1 MNNKKT
7 AGVPNQNAARHS
19 PDRRTKESPV
29 KKSPWKLDP
38 LFTPR
43 SIAVIGASPN
53 GGAGSIVL
61 RNMQRLGYTGTV
73 YPINPKYK
81 EIFGYPCYASLRDL
95 PAPADCAAVLLG
107 SRSLL
112 PMLEEAHAAGVK
124 GVWGFAS
131 GFAETGGEGRA
142 MQRRIHDFCH
152 ESGLLFCGPNC
163 VGYANITDKT
173 CMYSAPLPQ
182 AFRPG
187 DIGVI
192 AQSGAVL
199 LALGN
204 ANRMAGFSRL
214 ISSGNE
220 AALGLADYMD
230 YLVDDDATHV
240 IALFIETI
248 RDPEAFAA
256 ACSRAAEKGK
266 PVIALKVGRSELACR
281 VAATHTG
288 AIAGSDRILDAF
300 FRRANVMRV
309 NTLDDLLETAVLFSG
324 LRGLSAGSPKV
335 GMATVSGGEMGML
348 ADVCADSGL
357 VFPPVSEAGKERL
370 RKVLPPY
377 APIANPLD
385 AWGSGDLRE
394 AYPASLGIL
403 AAEEDVETLIVSQ
416 DIPGNMAPEQVEQFS
431 DVARAAVAVRAAS
444 GKPVIVVSNISG
456 GIDPAIGDILAQG
469 NVPVVQGSGAGIPAI
484 RRWIDWCAA
493 RAAKTASPYPRKDS
507 PTPSIL
513 PPELASE
520 LDASSGVLPYALS
533 ARLLRHFGIAIDHEE
548 LAVSLEEGM
557 AAAGRIGYPV
567 ALKAASPDIAHK
579 TETGLVKLNLRTGA
593 EFAAAWRELEGILAL
608 HHADARREGM
618 LVQGMVRSA
627 GGKSGDVVETIV
639 GVNRDGGFGSAV
651 MVGLGGVFVELLRD
665 VSLESEGNA
674 IYLIDDA
681 ATIRKKVMKAV
692 TDSGPT
698 QPNSEKP
705 EAIANLFTMLKI
717 VSSADTYDYFNEKY
731 NACEIRYGDLK
742 KQLAED
748 IVNFTSPIRERILA
762 YAADTEYMDK
772 VAREGAEKARASADK
787 TIREVRKII
796 GFN

>member
-1 MNNKKT
+1 M
-7 AGVPNQNAARHS
+7 
-19 PDRRTKESPV
+19 

-230 YLVDDDATHV
+230 YLADDDATHV

-416 DIPGNMAPEQVEQFS
+416 DIPGNMAPEQMEQFS
-431 DVARAAVAVRAAS
+431 DVARAAVSVRAAS

-469 NVPVVQGSGAGIPAI
+469 NVPVVQGSGVGIPAV

-493 RAAKTASPYPRKDS
+493 RAAKTASPSPRKDS
-507 PTPSIL
+507 STPSIL

-593 EFAAAWRELEGILAL
+593 EFAAAWRELEGILAQ
-608 HHADARREGM
+608 HHAGARREGM

-665 VSLESEGNA
+665 VSLELAPLSPEGA
-674 IYLIDDA
+674 RAMIGRLKA
-681 ATIRKKVMKAV
+681 AKLLTGFRGRAASDVEALSDVLVRVAAMCCALGDRLVSLDLNPVMV
-692 TDSGPT
+692 L
-698 QPNSEKP
+698 P
-705 EAIANLFTMLKI
+705 EGEGVRI
-717 VSSADTYDYFNEKY
+717 V
-731 NACEIRYGDLK
+731 
-742 KQLAED
+742 D
-748 IVNFTSPIRERILA
+748 IV
-762 YAADTEYMDK
+762 MQ
-772 VAREGAEKARASADK
+772 VAPARHCGETD
-787 TIREVRKII
+787 
-796 GFN
+796 

>member
-1 MNNKKT
+1 M
-7 AGVPNQNAARHS
+7 
-19 PDRRTKESPV
+19 

-370 RKVLPPY
+370 RKVLPPT
-377 APIANPLD
+377 PP
-385 AWGSGDLRE
+385 
-394 AYPASLGIL
+394 
-403 AAEEDVETLIVSQ
+403 
-416 DIPGNMAPEQVEQFS
+416 
-431 DVARAAVAVRAAS
+431 
-444 GKPVIVVSNISG
+444 
-456 GIDPAIGDILAQG
+456 
-469 NVPVVQGSGAGIPAI
+469 
-484 RRWIDWCAA
+484 
-493 RAAKTASPYPRKDS
+493 S
-507 PTPSIL
+507 PTPSTRGAAAICARPT
-513 PPELASE
+513 PPAS
-520 LDASSGVLPYALS
+520 ASSPPRRMWKRSSSRRTSPATWPPNRWSSSRTWPAPLS
-533 ARLLRHFGIAIDHEE
+533 PCAPPPASRSSSFPI
-548 LAVSLEEGM
+548 S
-557 AAAGRIGYPV
+557 P
-567 ALKAASPDIAHK
+567 AASIRPSAISSHK
-579 TETGLVKLNLRTGA
+579 A
-593 EFAAAWRELEGILAL
+593 
-608 HHADARREGM
+608 
-618 LVQGMVRSA
+618 
-627 GGKSGDVVETIV
+627 
-639 GVNRDGGFGSAV
+639 
-651 MVGLGGVFVELLRD
+651 
-665 VSLESEGNA
+665 
-674 IYLIDDA
+674 
-681 ATIRKKVMKAV
+681 
-692 TDSGPT
+692 
-698 QPNSEKP
+698 
-705 EAIANLFTMLKI
+705 
-717 VSSADTYDYFNEKY
+717 
-731 NACEIRYGDLK
+731 
-742 KQLAED
+742 
-748 IVNFTSPIRERILA
+748 TSPWCR
-762 YAADTEYMDK
+762 AA
-772 VAREGAEKARASADK
+772 ARASPPSGA
-787 TIREVRKII
+787 
-796 GFN
+796 G

>member
-1 MNNKKT
+1 M
-7 AGVPNQNAARHS
+7 
-19 PDRRTKESPV
+19 

-266 PVIALKVGRSELACR
+266 PVIALKVGARNSP
-281 VAATHTG
+281 AAWRPPIPGPSREATG
-288 AIAGSDRILDAF
+288 YSTPFSAVPTSCGS
-300 FRRANVMRV
+300 
-309 NTLDDLLETAVLFSG
+309 TPSTTCSKPPSC
-324 LRGLSAGSPKV
+324 SAG
-335 GMATVSGGEMGML
+335 
-348 ADVCADSGL
+348 CAA
-357 VFPPVSEAGKERL
+357 FPPVRRRWGWPRFPAAKWACWRTCARTAASSSRPFPRPGRNGSARCS
-370 RKVLPPY
+370 RPTPPS
-377 APIANPLD
+377 PTPSTRG
-385 AWGSGDLRE
+385 GSGDLRE

-513 PPELASE
+513 PPNW
-520 LDASSGVLPYALS
+520 
-533 ARLLRHFGIAIDHEE
+533 LRNSTPVRAYCPTRFPPP
-548 LAVSLEEGM
+548 
-557 AAAGRIGYPV
+557 AAPFRDRHR
-567 ALKAASPDIAHK
+567 S
-579 TETGLVKLNLRTGA
+579 RGA
-593 EFAAAWRELEGILAL
+593 CGFA
-608 HHADARREGM
+608 
-618 LVQGMVRSA
+618 
-627 GGKSGDVVETIV
+627 
-639 GVNRDGGFGSAV
+639 
-651 MVGLGGVFVELLRD
+651 
-665 VSLESEGNA
+665 
-674 IYLIDDA
+674 
-681 ATIRKKVMKAV
+681 
-692 TDSGPT
+692 
-698 QPNSEKP
+698 
-705 EAIANLFTMLKI
+705 
-717 VSSADTYDYFNEKY
+717 
-731 NACEIRYGDLK
+731 
-742 KQLAED
+742 
-748 IVNFTSPIRERILA
+748 
-762 YAADTEYMDK
+762 
-772 VAREGAEKARASADK
+772 
-787 TIREVRKII
+787 
-796 GFN
+796 

>member
-1 MNNKKT
+1 
-7 AGVPNQNAARHS
+7 
-19 PDRRTKESPV
+19 
-29 KKSPWKLDP
+29 
-38 LFTPR
+38 
-43 SIAVIGASPN
+43 
-53 GGAGSIVL
+53 
-61 RNMQRLGYTGTV
+61 
-73 YPINPKYK
+73 
-81 EIFGYPCYASLRDL
+81 
-95 PAPADCAAVLLG
+95 
-107 SRSLL
+107 
-112 PMLEEAHAAGVK
+112 
-124 GVWGFAS
+124 
-131 GFAETGGEGRA
+131 
-142 MQRRIHDFCH
+142 
-152 ESGLLFCGPNC
+152 
-163 VGYANITDKT
+163 
-173 CMYSAPLPQ
+173 MYSAPLPQ

-199 LALGN
+199 LALATPTAWPVSPG
-204 ANRMAGFSRL
+204 L

-230 YLVDDDATHV
+230 YLADDDATHV

-357 VFPPVSEAGKERL
+357 VFPPFPEAGKERL

-456 GIDPAIGDILAQG
+456 GIDRHRRYPRTGQR
-469 NVPVVQGSGAGIPAI
+469 PRGAGQRRGHPRHPALDRLV
-484 RRWIDWCAA
+484 RRA
-493 RAAKTASPYPRKDS
+493 RGENGISLPPEGFLHSFHT
-507 PTPSIL
+507 

-533 ARLLRHFGIAIDHEE
+533 ARLLRHFGDRHR
-548 LAVSLEEGM
+548 S
-557 AAAGRIGYPV
+557 R
-567 ALKAASPDIAHK
+567 
-579 TETGLVKLNLRTGA
+579 GA
-593 EFAAAWRELEGILAL
+593 CGFA
-608 HHADARREGM
+608 
-618 LVQGMVRSA
+618 
-627 GGKSGDVVETIV
+627 
-639 GVNRDGGFGSAV
+639 
-651 MVGLGGVFVELLRD
+651 
-665 VSLESEGNA
+665 
-674 IYLIDDA
+674 
-681 ATIRKKVMKAV
+681 
-692 TDSGPT
+692 
-698 QPNSEKP
+698 
-705 EAIANLFTMLKI
+705 
-717 VSSADTYDYFNEKY
+717 
-731 NACEIRYGDLK
+731 
-742 KQLAED
+742 
-748 IVNFTSPIRERILA
+748 
-762 YAADTEYMDK
+762 
-772 VAREGAEKARASADK
+772 
-787 TIREVRKII
+787 
-796 GFN
+796 

>member
-230 YLVDDDATHV
+230 YLADDDATHV

-377 APIANPLD
+377 APISNPLD

-469 NVPVVQGSGAGIPAI
+469 NVPVVQGSGVGIPAI

-493 RAAKTASPYPRKDS
+493 RAAKTASPSPRKDS
-507 PTPSIL
+507 STPSIL

-593 EFAAAWRELEGILAL
+593 EFAAAWRELEGILAQ
-608 HHADARREGM
+608 HHAGARREGM

-665 VSLESEGNA
+665 VSLELAPLSPEGA
-674 IYLIDDA
+674 RAMIGRLKA
-681 ATIRKKVMKAV
+681 AKLLTGFRGRAASDVEALSDVLVRVAAMCCALGDRLVSLDLNPVMV
-692 TDSGPT
+692 L
-698 QPNSEKP
+698 P
-705 EAIANLFTMLKI
+705 EGEGVRI
-717 VSSADTYDYFNEKY
+717 V
-731 NACEIRYGDLK
+731 
-742 KQLAED
+742 D
-748 IVNFTSPIRERILA
+748 IV
-762 YAADTEYMDK
+762 MQ
-772 VAREGAEKARASADK
+772 VAPARHCGETD
-787 TIREVRKII
+787 
-796 GFN
+796 

>member
-19 PDRRTKESPV
+19 PDCRTKESPV

-73 YPINPKYK
+73 YPINLKYK

-230 YLVDDDATHV
+230 YLADDDATHV

-348 ADVCADSGL
+348 ADVCSDSGL
-357 VFPPVSEAGKERL
+357 IFPPISEAGKERL

-431 DVARAAVAVRAAS
+431 DVARAAVSVRAAS

-469 NVPVVQGSGAGIPAI
+469 HVPVVQGSGVGIPAV

-493 RAAKTASPYPRKDS
+493 RAAKTASPSPRKDS
-507 PTPSIL
+507 STPSIL

-593 EFAAAWRELEGILAL
+593 EFAAAWRELEGILAQ
-608 HHADARREGM
+608 HHAGARREGM

-665 VSLESEGNA
+665 VSLELAPLSPEGA
-674 IYLIDDA
+674 RAMIGRLKA
-681 ATIRKKVMKAV
+681 AKLLTGFRGRAASDVEALSDVLVRVAAMCCALGDRLVSLDLNPVMV
-692 TDSGPT
+692 L
-698 QPNSEKP
+698 P
-705 EAIANLFTMLKI
+705 EGEGVRI
-717 VSSADTYDYFNEKY
+717 V
-731 NACEIRYGDLK
+731 
-742 KQLAED
+742 D
-748 IVNFTSPIRERILA
+748 IV
-762 YAADTEYMDK
+762 MQ
-772 VAREGAEKARASADK
+772 VAPARHCGETD
-787 TIREVRKII
+787 
-796 GFN
+796 

>member
-1 MNNKKT
+1 MNFSSYSEQQKT

-81 EIFGYPCYASLRDL
+81 EIFGYPCYTSLRDL

-230 YLVDDDATHV
+230 YLADDDATHV
-240 IALFIETI
+240 ISLFIETI

-309 NTLDDLLETAVLFSG
+309 NTLDDLLETSVLFSG

-444 GKPVIVVSNISG
+444 GTPGRSQASVAPTVHAMCGFTVYAATDAPDIPTSCRQVNTKYTSNGISAGELYRSRMTSIKAAQPSRPSNALPFRQASSLPKVTKSESNTPQSPIAAYFSASSALPVPMSM
-456 GIDPAIGDILAQG
+456 
-469 NVPVVQGSGAGIPAI
+469 
-484 RRWIDWCAA
+484 
-493 RAAKTASPYPRKDS
+493 Y
-507 PTPSIL
+507 IL
-513 PPELASE
+513 PT
-520 LDASSGVLPYALS
+520 GV
-533 ARLLRHFGIAIDHEE
+533 
-548 LAVSLEEGM
+548 
-557 AAAGRIGYPV
+557 
-567 ALKAASPDIAHK
+567 
-579 TETGLVKLNLRTGA
+579 T
-593 EFAAAWRELEGILAL
+593 RE
-608 HHADARREGM
+608 
-618 LVQGMVRSA
+618 RS
-627 GGKSGDVVETIV
+627 
-639 GVNRDGGFGSAV
+639 SAV
-651 MVGLGGVFVELLRD
+651 CIWIAFVAMTADSSRLSVAPSR
-665 VSLESEGNA
+665 
-674 IYLIDDA
+674 
-681 ATIRKKVMKAV
+681 IR
-692 TDSGPT
+692 TRRPHSTRG
-698 QPNSEKP
+698 S
-705 EAIANLFTMLKI
+705 IAPM
-717 VSSADTYDYFNEKY
+717 
-731 NACEIRYGDLK
+731 
-742 KQLAED
+742 AE
-748 IVNFTSPIRERILA
+748 NFR
-762 YAADTEYMDK
+762 
-772 VAREGAEKARASADK
+772 
-787 TIREVRKII
+787 
-796 GFN
+796 

>member
-1 MNNKKT
+1 M
-7 AGVPNQNAARHS
+7 
-19 PDRRTKESPV
+19 

-300 FRRANVMRV
+300 FRRANV
-309 NTLDDLLETAVLFSG
+309 TAGQHPRRSA
-324 LRGLSAGSPKV
+324 RKPPSCSAGYAAFPPVRRRWGWPRLPAAKW
-335 GMATVSGGEMGML
+335 ACWRT
-348 ADVCADSGL
+348 CARTAASSSS
-357 VFPPVSEAGKERL
+357 PVSEAGKERL
-370 RKVLPPY
+370 RKALPPY

-385 AWGSGDLRE
+385 AWGG
-394 AYPASLGIL
+394 G
-403 AAEEDVETLIVSQ
+403 
-416 DIPGNMAPEQVEQFS
+416 
-431 DVARAAVAVRAAS
+431 DVARGLPRQPRHPRRRGGCGNAHRLAGHPRQLWPPNRWSSSRTWPAPPSPCAPPPASRSSSFPISPAAS
-444 GKPVIVVSNISG
+444 IRHRRYPRTGQRPR
-456 GIDPAIGDILAQG
+456 
-469 NVPVVQGSGAGIPAI
+469 GAGQRRGHPRRPALDRLV
-484 RRWIDWCAA
+484 RRA
-493 RAAKTASPYPRKDS
+493 RGENGIS
-507 PTPSIL
+507 L
-513 PPELASE
+513 PPEGFLHSFHT
-520 LDASSGVLPYALS
+520 P
-533 ARLLRHFGIAIDHEE
+533 
-548 LAVSLEEGM
+548 
-557 AAAGRIGYPV
+557 P
-567 ALKAASPDIAHK
+567 
-579 TETGLVKLNLRTGA
+579 RTG
-593 EFAAAWRELEGILAL
+593 FGNSTP
-608 HHADARREGM
+608 
-618 LVQGMVRSA
+618 VRA
-627 GGKSGDVVETIV
+627 YCPTRFPPACCAISG
-639 GVNRDGGFGSAV
+639 
-651 MVGLGGVFVELLRD
+651 L
-665 VSLESEGNA
+665 
-674 IYLIDDA
+674 
-681 ATIRKKVMKAV
+681 
-692 TDSGPT
+692 P
-698 QPNSEKP
+698 
-705 EAIANLFTMLKI
+705 
-717 VSSADTYDYFNEKY
+717 
-731 NACEIRYGDLK
+731 
-742 KQLAED
+742 
-748 IVNFTSPIRERILA
+748 
-762 YAADTEYMDK
+762 
-772 VAREGAEKARASADK
+772 
-787 TIREVRKII
+787 
-796 GFN
+796 

>member
-1 MNNKKT
+1 M
-7 AGVPNQNAARHS
+7 
-19 PDRRTKESPV
+19 

-288 AIAGSDRILDAF
+288 AIAGSDRTLDAF
-300 FRRANVMRV
+300 FRRWHVIRV
-309 NTLDDLLETAVLFSG
+309 NTLDELLETSILFSG
-324 LRGLSAGSPKV
+324 LRGAPTTSRRV
-335 GMATVSGGEMGML
+335 GMSTVSGGEMGML
-348 ADVCADSGL
+348 ADICSDYRL
-357 VFPPVSEAGKERL
+357 EFPPLSEEGKAGL
-370 RKVLPPY
+370 RSVLPPY
-377 APIANPLD
+377 APLANPLD
-385 AWGSGDLRE
+385 AWGSGDLKE
-394 AYPASLGIL
+394 AYPASLSIL
-403 AAEEDVETLIVSQ
+403 AREPAVDLLIVSQ
-416 DIPGNMAPEQVEQFS
+416 DMPSNMADEQIAQFS
-431 DVARAAVAVRAAS
+431 DVAAAAVRARADS
-444 GKPVIVVSNISG
+444 GKPVVVVSNISG
-456 GIDPAIGDILAQG
+456 GIDPSIRKILDDG
-469 NVPVVQGSGAGIPAI
+469 GVPALQGSTEGVGAVAA
-484 RRWIDWCAA
+484 WLDWNRPLPEETEA
-493 RAAKTASPYPRKDS
+493 PLPL
-507 PTPSIL
+507 PTDL
-513 PPELASE
+513 LAE
-520 LDASSGVLPYALS
+520 LDTCGGIVPYALS
-533 ARLLRHFGIAIDHEE
+533 TRVLAHFGITALCERLTQTPEE
-548 LAVSLEEGM
+548 AK
-557 AAAGRIGYPV
+557 AAAEAIGYPV
-567 ALKAASPDIAHK
+567 ALKGISPDITHK
-579 TETGLVKLNLRTGA
+579 TETGLVKLNIADAGALRQ
-593 EFAAAWRELEGILAL
+593 AWDELERSMNL
-608 HHADARREGM
+608 HHPDARREGM
-618 LVQGMVRSA
+618 LIQSMVT
-627 GGKSGDVVETIV
+627 GDVVETIA
-639 GVNRDGGFGSAV
+639 GVNCDPAFGSAV
-651 MVGLGGVFVELLRD
+651 VVGLGGIFVELLRD
-665 VSLESEGNA
+665 VSLE
-674 IYLIDDA
+674 
-681 ATIRKKVMKAV
+681 
-692 TDSGPT
+692 
-698 QPNSEKP
+698 
-705 EAIANLFTMLKI
+705 
-717 VSSADTYDYFNEKY
+717 
-731 NACEIRYGDLK
+731 
-742 KQLAED
+742 LAPL
-748 IVNFTSPIRERILA
+748 SP
-762 YAADTEYMDK
+762 
-772 VAREGAEKARASADK
+772 ARAKAMINRLQAAKLLQGFRGKQPADIAALEE
-787 TIREVRKII
+787 TLVRLGRMAHALGERLVSLDLNPLMVLPEGGGTHRGHRDAGPAFRRFPQAPSITLEK
-796 GFN
+796 

>member
-1 MNNKKT
+1 MNLSSYSEPT
-7 AGVPNQNAARHS
+7 RPVSPTETPQGDS

-53 GGAGSIVL
+53 GGAGSIVI

-81 EIFGYPCYASLRDL
+81 DILGYPCYASLRDL

-112 PMLEEAHAAGVK
+112 PMLEEAHATGVK

-163 VGYANITDKT
+163 VGYANITDRI

-204 ANRMAGFSRL
+204 ANRKAGFSRL

-220 AALGLADYMD
+220 AALGLADYMG
-230 YLVDDDATHV
+230 YLAEDDATHV

-256 ACSRAAEKGK
+256 ACSRAAAKGK

-288 AIAGSDRILDAF
+288 AIAGSDRMLDAF
-300 FRRANVMRV
+300 FRRANVVRV
-309 NTLDDLLETAVLFSG
+309 NTLDDLLETAILFSG

-444 GKPVIVVSNISG
+444 GKPVIVVSNVSG
-456 GIDPAIGDILAQG
+456 GIDPSIGAILAQG
-469 NVPVVQGSGAGIPAI
+469 SVPVVQGSGVGIPAI
-484 RRWIDWCAA
+484 RRWLDWCAA
-493 RAAKTASPYPRKDS
+493 RAAEAASHSPRKEPS
-507 PTPSIL
+507 TPSRL
-513 PPELASE
+513 PPGLASE
-520 LDASSGVLPYALS
+520 LDASPGVLPYALS
-533 ARLLRHFGIAIDHEE
+533 ARLLRHFGIAIDHEA
-548 LAVSLEEGM
+548 LAASLEEGM
-557 AAAGRIGYPV
+557 AAAARIGYPV
-567 ALKAASPDIAHK
+567 ALKAASPDITHK
-579 TETGLVKLNLRTGA
+579 TETGLVKLNLRNGA
-593 EFAAAWRELEGILAL
+593 ELAAAWRELEGALAA
-608 HHADARREGM
+608 HHAGARLEGM

-665 VSLESEGNA
+665 VSLELAPLSPEDARAMIGRLKAAKLLTGFRGRAASDVEALSDVLVRVAAMSCALGDRLVSLDLNPVMVLPEGEGV
-674 IYLIDDA
+674 
-681 ATIRKKVMKAV
+681 R
-692 TDSGPT
+692 
-698 QPNSEKP
+698 
-705 EAIANLFTMLKI
+705 I
-717 VSSADTYDYFNEKY
+717 V
-731 NACEIRYGDLK
+731 
-742 KQLAED
+742 D
-748 IVNFTSPIRERILA
+748 IV
-762 YAADTEYMDK
+762 MQ
-772 VAREGAEKARASADK
+772 VAPARHCGETD
-787 TIREVRKII
+787 
-796 GFN
+796 

>member
-324 LRGLSAGSPKV
+324 LRSLSAGSPKV

-357 VFPPVSEAGKERL
+357 VFPPISEAGKERL

-469 NVPVVQGSGAGIPAI
+469 NVPVVQGSGVGIPAV

-493 RAAKTASPYPRKDS
+493 RAAKTASPSPRKDS
-507 PTPSIL
+507 STPSIL

-593 EFAAAWRELEGILAL
+593 EFAAAWRELEGILAQ
-608 HHADARREGM
+608 HHAGARREGM

-665 VSLESEGNA
+665 VSLELAPLSPEGA
-674 IYLIDDA
+674 RAMIGRLKA
-681 ATIRKKVMKAV
+681 AKLLTGFRGRAASDVEALSDVLVRVAAMCCALGDRLV
-692 TDSGPT
+692 SLDLNPVRVL
-698 QPNSEKP
+698 P
-705 EAIANLFTMLKI
+705 EGEGVRI
-717 VSSADTYDYFNEKY
+717 V
-731 NACEIRYGDLK
+731 
-742 KQLAED
+742 D
-748 IVNFTSPIRERILA
+748 IVRQ
-762 YAADTEYMDK
+762 
-772 VAREGAEKARASADK
+772 VAPARHCGETD
-787 TIREVRKII
+787 
-796 GFN
+796 

>member
-1 MNNKKT
+1 M
-7 AGVPNQNAARHS
+7 
-19 PDRRTKESPV
+19 

-163 VGYANITDKT
+163 VGYANVTDKT

-377 APIANPLD
+377 APVANPLD

-416 DIPGNMAPEQVEQFS
+416 DIPGNMAPEQMEQFS
-431 DVARAAVAVRAAS
+431 DVARAAVSVRAAS

-469 NVPVVQGSGAGIPAI
+469 NVPVVQGSGVGIPAV

-493 RAAKTASPYPRKDS
+493 RAAKTASPSPRKDS
-507 PTPSIL
+507 STPSIL
-513 PPELASE
+513 PPNWLRNSTPVRAYCPTRFPP
-520 LDASSGVLPYALS
+520 ACCAISG
-533 ARLLRHFGIAIDHEE
+533 
-548 LAVSLEEGM
+548 
-557 AAAGRIGYPV
+557 
-567 ALKAASPDIAHK
+567 SP
-579 TETGLVKLNLRTGA
+579 
-593 EFAAAWRELEGILAL
+593 
-608 HHADARREGM
+608 
-618 LVQGMVRSA
+618 
-627 GGKSGDVVETIV
+627 
-639 GVNRDGGFGSAV
+639 
-651 MVGLGGVFVELLRD
+651 
-665 VSLESEGNA
+665 
-674 IYLIDDA
+674 
-681 ATIRKKVMKAV
+681 
-692 TDSGPT
+692 
-698 QPNSEKP
+698 
-705 EAIANLFTMLKI
+705 
-717 VSSADTYDYFNEKY
+717 
-731 NACEIRYGDLK
+731 
-742 KQLAED
+742 
-748 IVNFTSPIRERILA
+748 
-762 YAADTEYMDK
+762 
-772 VAREGAEKARASADK
+772 
-787 TIREVRKII
+787 
-796 GFN
+796 

>member
-1 MNNKKT
+1 M
-7 AGVPNQNAARHS
+7 
-19 PDRRTKESPV
+19 

-348 ADVCADSGL
+348 ADVCADL
-357 VFPPVSEAGKERL
+357 
-370 RKVLPPY
+370 
-377 APIANPLD
+377 
-385 AWGSGDLRE
+385 
-394 AYPASLGIL
+394 SLIH
-403 AAEEDVETLIVSQ
+403 I
-416 DIPGNMAPEQVEQFS
+416 
-431 DVARAAVAVRAAS
+431 
-444 GKPVIVVSNISG
+444 
-456 GIDPAIGDILAQG
+456 
-469 NVPVVQGSGAGIPAI
+469 
-484 RRWIDWCAA
+484 
-493 RAAKTASPYPRKDS
+493 
-507 PTPSIL
+507 
-513 PPELASE
+513 
-520 LDASSGVLPYALS
+520 
-533 ARLLRHFGIAIDHEE
+533 
-548 LAVSLEEGM
+548 
-557 AAAGRIGYPV
+557 
-567 ALKAASPDIAHK
+567 
-579 TETGLVKLNLRTGA
+579 
-593 EFAAAWRELEGILAL
+593 
-608 HHADARREGM
+608 
-618 LVQGMVRSA
+618 
-627 GGKSGDVVETIV
+627 
-639 GVNRDGGFGSAV
+639 
-651 MVGLGGVFVELLRD
+651 
-665 VSLESEGNA
+665 
-674 IYLIDDA
+674 
-681 ATIRKKVMKAV
+681 
-692 TDSGPT
+692 
-698 QPNSEKP
+698 
-705 EAIANLFTMLKI
+705 
-717 VSSADTYDYFNEKY
+717 
-731 NACEIRYGDLK
+731 
-742 KQLAED
+742 
-748 IVNFTSPIRERILA
+748 
-762 YAADTEYMDK
+762 
-772 VAREGAEKARASADK
+772 
-787 TIREVRKII
+787 
-796 GFN
+796 

>member
-1 MNNKKT
+1 
-7 AGVPNQNAARHS
+7 
-19 PDRRTKESPV
+19 
-29 KKSPWKLDP
+29 
-38 LFTPR
+38 
-43 SIAVIGASPN
+43 
-53 GGAGSIVL
+53 
-61 RNMQRLGYTGTV
+61 MQRLGYTGTV

-95 PAPADCAAVLLG
+95 PAPADCATVLLG

-248 RDPEAFAA
+248 RDRKPAA
-256 ACSRAAEKGK
+256 ACSRAAEGQARHRAQGR
-266 PVIALKVGRSELACR
+266 ALERACR
-281 VAATHTG
+281 VAAHTE

-520 LDASSGVLPYALS
+520 LDASSGVLPYSLS

-567 ALKAASPDIAHK
+567 ALKAASP
-579 TETGLVKLNLRTGA
+579 TSRTRPRQASSSSTSAPARNSRRHGA
-593 EFAAAWRELEGILAL
+593 SLKASLPCTTRTRGAR
-608 HHADARREGM
+608 DARARHGA
-618 LVQGMVRSA
+618 GA

-665 VSLESEGNA
+665 VSLELAPLSPEGA
-674 IYLIDDA
+674 RAMIGRLKA
-681 ATIRKKVMKAV
+681 AKLLTGFRGRAASDVEALSDVLVRVAAMCCALGDRLVSLDLNPVMV
-692 TDSGPT
+692 L
-698 QPNSEKP
+698 P
-705 EAIANLFTMLKI
+705 EGK
-717 VSSADTYDYFNEKY
+717 
-731 NACEIRYGDLK
+731 
-742 KQLAED
+742 
-748 IVNFTSPIRERILA
+748 A
-762 YAADTEYMDK
+762 YALWT
-772 VAREGAEKARASADK
+772 S
-787 TIREVRKII
+787 
-796 GFN
+796 